1 MKDFFLSVIIPAY
14 NEEAVLTQTIGRLT
28 SVMEREEYHYELIF
42 VNDGSKDATLCLLEE
57 ASAKDSRIKYL
68 SFSRNFGH
76 QAAVSAGI
84 DACSGDAVV
93 IIDADLQ
100 DPPEVIP
107 QMVALWQDGND
118 VVYGKRKSRDGESFF
133 KTFTAKAFYRIL
145 NSLSTVDIPLD
156 TGDFRL
162 IDRKVAD
169 VLRGLPEKNRFLRGL
184 VSWIGFQ
191 QAPCEFSRDAR
202 AAGETKYTMKK
213 MINLAIDGILSF
225 SSAPL
230 RLMAKFGFLI
240 VFISVALFIYTI
252 VSLCLGSTAA
262 GWASLMTVITFFGG
276 TNFVAIGL
284 LGEYVARIYDE
295 AKGRPNYIIDKR
307 GNFKDE

>member
-42 VNDGSKDATLCLLEE
+42 VNDGSKDATLRLLEE

>member
-1 MKDFFLSVIIPAY
+1 MKEFFLSVIIPAY
-14 NEEAVLTQTIGRLT
+14 NEEEVLNQTIDRLTQ
-28 SVMEREEYHYELIF
+28 VMEKEHYRYELLF
-42 VNDGSKDATLCLLEE
+42 VNDGSKDATLRLLEE
-57 ASAKDSRIKYL
+57 AASCDDCIKYL

-84 DACSGDAVV
+84 DACKGDAIV

-107 QMVALWQDGND
+107 EMVALWQDGND
-118 VVYGKRKSRDGESFF
+118 VVYGKRKSREGESFF
-133 KTFTAKAFYRIL
+133 KTFTAKSFYRIL

-184 VSWIGFQ
+184 VSWIGFR
-191 QAPCEFSRDAR
+191 QAPLEFSRDAR

-240 VFISVALFIYTI
+240 VFISAALFIYTI
-252 VSLCLGSTAA
+252 VSLCLGSAAA